1 MLDAAVIDQVV
12 TRASLAPS
20 VHNTQPTRWMFTQT
34 GADVYCD
41 TRLIL
46 PRADPSGHGAALSC
60 GAAIEAAVLALSAHK
75 IGAKVTDLW
84 HLGHDGADHLR
95 LIARIE
101 LTGKGAE
108 DGLHAQLERR
118 FTWRG
123 LFDPAPVA
131 LFGWTRPD
139 TRLVTD
145 VPGRAFLADINDRA
159 SLEIMQSR
167 PFRRE
172 LRSWMRLRPNHP
184 RTPHDGMSLAALR
197 MTPAEGRGAGL
208 ALGPLWPLLH
218 LLGRTKALTAE
229 AEATNTAPVIALF
242 HRPVGESPIESGR
255 AYLRMCL
262 EAASLGMAGWPMAA
276 ISDDDATRAETCA
289 RFGIGPDRRLIQA
302 IRFGR
307 AGAAAPPRARRP
319 LAEVIL

>member
-1 MLDAAVIDQVV
+1 MLSAAVIDQVV

-20 VHNTQPTRWMFTQT
+20 VHNTQPTRWMITDT
-34 GADVYCD
+34 GVDVYCD

-46 PRADPSGHGAALSC
+46 PHADPDGRGAALSC
-60 GAAIEAAVLALSAHK
+60 GAAIEAAVLALSANG
-75 IGAKVTDLW
+75 IGADVKDLW

-95 LIARIE
+95 LIARID

-108 DGLHAQLERR
+108 DGLHSQLERR

-123 LFDPAPVA
+123 LFDDTPVA

-139 TRLVTD
+139 AVLVTD
-145 VPGRAFLADINDRA
+145 EQGRAFLADINDRA
-159 SLEIMQSR
+159 SLKIMQSR

-172 LRSWMRLRPNHP
+172 LRSWMRLRPDHP
-184 RTPHDGMSLAALR
+184 RAPHDGMSLAALR

-218 LLGRTKALTAE
+218 LLGRTKTLTAE
-229 AEATNTAPVIALF
+229 AEATKSAALIALF
-242 HRPVGESPIESGR
+242 HRPAGESPIESGR

-276 ISDDDATRAETCA
+276 ISDDPTTRADTCA
-289 RFGIGPDRRLIQA
+289 RFGIGADRRLVQA

-307 AGAAAPPRARRP
+307 AGGAAPPRARRP
-319 LAEVIL
+319 LSEVIL